1 MEKTLCLSEVDLATR
16 WGISPKT
23 LQRWRTNK
31 SGPPYLKLSKRVK
44 YLIEDVVA
52 YEQQQK
58 KMPQLIGRVR
68 PDNQDDSIPDATPDI
83 VPKRLFTLHEAL
95 ARMARHGS
103 IEDPATVNAH
113 QQRP

>member
-1 MEKTLCLSEVDLATR
+1 MSEVDLATR

-52 YEQQQK
+52 YEQQQRR
-58 KMPQLIGRVR
+58 MPQLIGRVC
-68 PDNQDDSIPDATPDI
+68 PDNQDDSIQDATAEPADI

-103 IEDPATVNAH
+103 IEDPAVLTTT
-113 QQRP
+113 